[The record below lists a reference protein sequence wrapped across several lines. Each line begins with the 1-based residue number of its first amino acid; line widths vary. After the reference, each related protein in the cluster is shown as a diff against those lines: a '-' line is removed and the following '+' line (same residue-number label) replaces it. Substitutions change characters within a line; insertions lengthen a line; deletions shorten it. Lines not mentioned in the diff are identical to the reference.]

1 MIREIWEKWCRE
13 AADKAGLTVEEL
25 KRRLAN
31 NEAVLEILATID
43 TKEEQ

>member
-1 MIREIWEKWCRE
+1 M
-13 AADKAGLTVEEL
+13 KAGITVEEL

-31 NEAVLEILATID
+31 NKAMLEIRATID